1 MNAGVLR
8 RRIEELDSVKQNSK
22 VVLLFFILSLLIGCA
37 PSANVRNSKGE
48 NINVKLMEPYN
59 GPRARIAVS
68 RFDAKAAKI
77 PPEVADGLSD
87 MLATAL
93 VNTNRFIVL
102 ERDALK
108 DVIREQDLG
117 TSGRLNPKSAPAVG
131 QIEGAELLVMGAI
144 TEYEPMHFSFGG
156 ITLGVLTG
164 ATSVILNQKN
174 SHIPLSAIMYTDAIV
189 GADIRV
195 VDTRTSRILF
205 SASFSATAKDFGGG
219 IIAVIGGGKTR
230 TPLGFGGF
238 QHTGIKLAMR
248 ALIEK
253 AVAFIAMNTPRNFYH
268 YVGTSTP
275 VPQLIPIHAVPYG
288 QALLKQYPPKSEYVF
303 DNYAAWKKFA
313 STYFK
318 NGDSI
323 LVSPDL
329 FRNEKLIAAFPKTKT
344 LNADVEIRKA
354 VDRVSFIEVMLTER
368 DVPPPKV
375 EKGEK
380 IPLSYVLASIPAH
393 QKPVYFS
400 RKVFGGK

>member
-1 MNAGVLR
+1 M
-8 RRIEELDSVKQNSK
+8 KQVSK
-22 VVLLFFILSLLIGCA
+22 VVASLCAILLLISCA
-37 PSANVRNSKGE
+37 PTAEVRNKRGDS
-48 NINVKLMEPYN
+48 IDVKLLEPYN
-59 GPRARIAVS
+59 GPKARIAVA

-77 PPEVADGLSD
+77 PPEAADGLSD

-117 TSGRLNPKSAPAVG
+117 SSGRLNPSSAPAVG

-144 TEYEPMHFSFGG
+144 TEYEPMHFSLGG

-164 ATSVILNQKN
+164 ATSVILNQKE
-174 SHIPLSAIMYTDAIV
+174 SHIPLGAIMYTDAIV

-205 SASFSATAKDFGGG
+205 SASFTANAKDFGGG
-219 IIAVIGGGKTR
+219 ILAVIGGGTTR
-230 TPLGFGGF
+230 VPLGFGGF

-253 AVAFIAMNTPRNFYH
+253 AVAYIAMNTPRNFYH
-268 YVGTSTP
+268 YVGTTTP
-275 VPQLIPIHAVPYG
+275 APQLIPVHAVPYG
-288 QALLKQYPPKSEYVF
+288 KALLKRYPPKSEYVF
-303 DNYAAWKKFA
+303 DTYAAWKSF
-313 STYFK
+313 STTYFTHPET
-318 NGDSI
+318 I
-323 LVSPDL
+323 LVGPTL
-329 FRNEKLIAAFPKTKT
+329 FNQEKLIVAFPKGKKI
-344 LNADVEIRKA
+344 NADVEIRKA

-380 IPLSYVLASIPAH
+380 IPLSYVLASIPARH
-393 QKPVYFS
+393 KPVYFS
-400 RKVFGGK
+400 RKVFKGQ